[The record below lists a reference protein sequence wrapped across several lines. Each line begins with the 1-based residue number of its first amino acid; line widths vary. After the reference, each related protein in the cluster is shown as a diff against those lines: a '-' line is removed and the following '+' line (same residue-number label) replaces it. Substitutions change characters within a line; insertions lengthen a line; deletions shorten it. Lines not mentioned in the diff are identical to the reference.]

1 MKKVYII
8 PICAHKLKYVVQ
20 TKKYCNK
27 MNGIKKLRESLG
39 FIQQYLANYLGIERG
54 HLSMAEI
61 DLRELPK
68 DALIKLNRVE
78 EAVSK
83 NWLAAAVPF
92 VAVQI
97 TA

>member
-1 MKKVYII
+1 
-8 PICAHKLKYVVQ
+8 
-20 TKKYCNK
+20 

-68 DALIKLNRVE
+68 RCID
-78 EAVSK
+78 
-83 NWLAAAVPF
+83 
-92 VAVQI
+92 
-97 TA
+97 